1 MVTCEGL
8 ALLHHRGLCLRI
20 MTTTTPIPSPDT
32 AADSSALGPD
42 DFDALDA
49 ELDAMREH
57 DEEIPQWEFCE
68 GFMAALVCTRRP
80 IPPAEYWP
88 VLFND
93 FKPAQHME
101 FVWRWKRRW
110 AEIEHSLDA
119 DVQALD
125 DDHCYQPEVLDTR
138 GAIAALPPEEQ
149 ADLPAEG
156 VPSYAQ
162 VWALGFM
169 YAVENWPADWAAPR
183 DKDAAEML
191 DAALED
197 IVALTE
203 DDKAPPAFSM
213 YAEDGP
219 PTVSQQRLDEL
230 GAAIWAVYDLRQL
243 WRSMGPKVE
252 TIRKE
257 ATPGRND
264 PCPCG
269 SGKKYKKCHG
279 AGTGSDA

>member
-1 MVTCEGL
+1 
-8 ALLHHRGLCLRI
+8 
-20 MTTTTPIPSPDT
+20 MTTTASSPPTDDT
-32 AADSSALGPD
+32 VLGPE
-42 DFDALDA
+42 DFNALDN

-57 DEEIPQWEFCE
+57 DEEVPQWEFCE
-68 GFMAALVCTRRP
+68 GFMTALICARRAIAP
-80 IPPAEYWP
+80 SEYWP
-88 VLFND
+88 VLFNE
-93 FKPAQHME
+93 FAPAQHME

-110 AEIEHSLDA
+110 TEIETSLDA

-125 DDHCYQPEVLDTR
+125 DEQCFQPEMLDTR
-138 GAIAALPPEEQ
+138 GAIAALPPEER
-149 ADLPAEG
+149 ADLNSDE

-169 YAVENWPADWAAPR
+169 YAVENWPDDWAAPR
-183 DKDAAEML
+183 DKEAAEML
-191 DAALED
+191 DAALGD

-203 DDKAPPAFSM
+203 DDKGKPAFSM

-219 PTVSQQRLDEL
+219 PTVSQQRLDDL
-230 GAAIWAVYDLRQL
+230 GAAIWAVYELRQL
-243 WRSMGPKVE
+243 WRSLGPKVE

-257 ATPGRND
+257 PTPGRND

-279 AGTGSDA
+279 AGTP